1 MKNNSVL
8 QEKIPLEAQTPSPP
22 YYAVIFTSKRTEGDL
37 GYNEMSVRMEALV
50 KDQPGFLGMES
61 ARNELGITVCYWK
74 DMTSIKNWSKN
85 LEHQEAKKSGKEK
98 WYESYRVRISKVE
111 FEY

>member
-1 MKNNSVL
+1 MENNSAL
-8 QEKIPLEAQTPSPP
+8 QEKIPLEAQTPTPP
-22 YYAVIFTSKRTEGDL
+22 YYAVIFTSKRTARDQD
-37 GYNEMSVRMEALV
+37 YNKMSDRMEALV
-50 KDQPGFLGMES
+50 KNQPGYLGMES

-74 DMTSIKNWSKN
+74 DMASIQSWSEN
-85 LEHQEAKKSGKEK
+85 LEHQEAKKQGQEK